1 MPKDGG
7 IYTMSISKRTL
18 QFSVSSLILLLAIQI
33 KPAAAQAPVPVI
45 DAANLAENAAIFLKN
60 AAMLKIMID
69 NIQKGQGSWE
79 TALPLLEELDA
90 IIKQGEALAYGDPN
104 IQQTF
109 EDKFPG
115 YKITDELWEE
125 RSELWTNTQLDTLR
139 NVLLSVNKQS
149 ETFQTEQPFVESMIA
164 QSNAAVGHMQALQ
177 HGNALVGA
185 NVTQLVKLRQ
195 LIMSQINAD
204 TVYRS
209 AETARRAESEAKGIA
224 WASAAPRTLIPMS
237 KHDRRAVGNL
247 DFIKPR
253 R

>member
-1 MPKDGG
+1 
-7 IYTMSISKRTL
+7 
-18 QFSVSSLILLLAIQI
+18 
-33 KPAAAQAPVPVI
+33 
-45 DAANLAENAAIFLKN
+45 
-60 AAMLKIMID
+60 MID

-90 IIKQGEALAYGDPN
+90 IIKQGEALAYGDSN

-115 YKITDELWEE
+115 YKITDELWEA

-139 NVLLSVNKQS
+139 NVLQSVHKQN
-149 ETFQTEQPFVESMIA
+149 ENFQTEQPFVESMIA

-177 HGNALVGA
+177 HGNALIGA

-224 WASAAPRTLIPMS
+224 WASAAPRTLAPMS
-237 KHDRRAVGNL
+237 KHDGRAVGNL